1 MEGKEEKKN
10 LYEES
15 RSEAGKGSA
24 RRPGSLAAYHRG
36 WDILHGNIP
45 DCDCGDDCEEC
56 KCLEE

>member
-1 MEGKEEKKN
+1 MEGKEEKN

-36 WDILHGNIP
+36 WDIMHGNIH
-45 DCDCGDDCEEC
+45 DCDCEEC
-56 KCLEE
+56 DCD